1 MSKAF
6 GTPFGVTKN
15 GEEVRELVLDNGVLS
30 CRILTFGGTVRAL
43 TVPGREG
50 PVDVVL
56 GYDSLAQYETEGG
69 YLGALVGR
77 FANRIAQGRFVLDG
91 REHVLACNDGPN
103 HLHGGAVGWS
113 HRVWTVEALTAERAV
128 LSLDSPDGEEG
139 YPGRVQAKVTYAL
152 EGEAL
157 TIHYEAVSDRDT
169 PVNLTNHSY
178 FNLAGHD
185 SGTVLDQELQLFCTS
200 YTPTDETSIPLGRID
215 PVEGTPMD
223 LRASAPIGARIGED
237 FQQLVWGRG
246 YDHNFV
252 VDGQPGVMRP
262 AAVARSRAT
271 GVVME
276 VETDSPGV
284 QFYSANFIEDGRKG
298 KGGAVYGFRHAFCL
312 ETQHFPDSPN
322 QPAFPS
328 CILRAGEEYD
338 QTTRF
343 RFSVQGE

>member
-103 HLHGGAVGWS
+103 HLHGGVVGWS
-113 HRVWTVEALTAERAV
+113 HR
-128 LSLDSPDGEEG
+128 
-139 YPGRVQAKVTYAL
+139 VTYAL

-262 AAVARSRAT
+262 AAVAHSSAT
-271 GVVME
+271 GIVME

-312 ETQHFPDSPN
+312 ETQYFPDSPN

>member
-1 MSKAF
+1 
-6 GTPFGVTKN
+6 
-15 GEEVRELVLDNGVLS
+15 
-30 CRILTFGGTVRAL
+30 
-43 TVPGREG
+43 
-50 PVDVVL
+50 
-56 GYDSLAQYETEGG
+56 
-69 YLGALVGR
+69 
-77 FANRIAQGRFVLDG
+77 
-91 REHVLACNDGPN
+91 
-103 HLHGGAVGWS
+103 
-113 HRVWTVEALTAERAV
+113 
-128 LSLDSPDGEEG
+128 
-139 YPGRVQAKVTYAL
+139 
-152 EGEAL
+152 
-157 TIHYEAVSDRDT
+157 
-169 PVNLTNHSY
+169 
-178 FNLAGHD
+178 
-185 SGTVLDQELQLFCTS
+185 
-200 YTPTDETSIPLGRID
+200 
-215 PVEGTPMD
+215 MD

-262 AAVARSRAT
+262 AAVARSSAT
-271 GVVME
+271 GIVME